1 MPLFIVKT
9 VMTKSDY
16 RRFLYISAFLK
27 KPWRILLLFGYSI
40 LCSALITY
48 SSEWNTIKAV
58 IIAIVIFL
66 LMLVL
71 QVVSIERRYS
81 MRVATDKTG
90 VFDSITEIE
99 FFEDK
104 LTTKN
109 AEMNSISTIE
119 YEKFYCLYESRNFL
133 LFYYNNGQASMLRKQ
148 DIAEPEKLIE
158 FLKTKFSGRYKKI
171 AFNV

>member
-1 MPLFIVKT
+1 MPLFTVKT
-9 VMTKSDY
+9 AMTKSDY
-16 RRFLYISAFLK
+16 RKFLYISSYFK
-27 KPWRILLLFGYSI
+27 QPWRILLLFGYSI

-58 IIAIVIFL
+58 VIAIVIFL
-66 LMLVL
+66 LLLVL
-71 QVVSIERRYS
+71 QAVSIERRYS

-90 VFDSITEIE
+90 FFDTVTEIE

-109 AEMNSISTIE
+109 AEMSSISTIE
-119 YEKFYCLYESRNFL
+119 YEKFYYLYESRDFL
-133 LFYYNNGQASMLRKQ
+133 LFYLNNGQASLLRKQ

-171 AFNV
+171 AFGV